1 MPEQLTDRADGHAV
15 RVQRGGD
22 AGAQHV
28 RRVTG
33 PRLARA
39 AHATELLQHSDP
51 KVTRRHYRAK
61 VVPVKP
67 TR

>member
-1 MPEQLTDRADGHAV
+1 
-15 RVQRGGD
+15 
-22 AGAQHV
+22 V